1 MEIDK
6 WCRSLA
12 KIICFLFFC
21 IFAVSIIIPI
31 GWMILSSLK
40 TNREFLTDPWGL
52 PEVWQWENYVLAFR
66 QGVGKFFFNSVL
78 VTAVSVLLIV
88 IISAMASYALS
99 RFEFK
104 WKGAIFIFIIGGM
117 MISPEV
123 NLVSLFKLMK
133 ITHLYNT
140 HIGLIIVYC
149 VFDLAFTVL
158 LMRSYMLSLPKEI
171 EESAFIDGCSIAQVF
186 AKIVLPMCR
195 PVLASAALLATM
207 NCWNEYMFAAIF
219 IESKELRT
227 LPVGLAS
234 LQKALSTKYP
244 ILIAGLTMSAVVVII
259 AFLIFQKQFIRGLS
273 QGSVKG

>member
-171 EESAFIDGCSIAQVF
+171 EESAFIDGCILHS
-186 AKIVLPMCR
+186 
-195 PVLASAALLATM
+195 LAVA
-207 NCWNEYMFAAIF
+207 N
-219 IESKELRT
+219 
-227 LPVGLAS
+227 
-234 LQKALSTKYP
+234 
-244 ILIAGLTMSAVVVII
+244 
-259 AFLIFQKQFIRGLS
+259 AF
-273 QGSVKG
+273 